1 MLDGSFVQRLAFA
14 MILVAVGCGS
24 FSEPIPA
31 PESQPAPAPS
41 SSSSDPPPR
50 SADPASSENATDP
63 APGGATT
70 PPAPGCKV
78 GFQKDILPKLVAS
91 CAQAS
96 CHSSDFIRPYIDGDA
111 PAQTHAEL
119 MEFEFGSIEWSDPH
133 SDYSGAS
140 ETDFKKAIDAWRIC
154 GAKLD

>member
-1 MLDGSFVQRLAFA
+1 MLDASFVQRLAFA
-14 MILVAVGCGS
+14 LIFVAVGCGS
-24 FSEPIPA
+24 FSDPIPEPKQDA
-31 PESQPAPAPS
+31 PPAATSPAPPPKSADPAPAENATAPAPS
-41 SSSSDPPPR
+41 GS
-50 SADPASSENATDP
+50 
-63 APGGATT
+63 TT
-70 PPAPGCKV
+70 PPSPGCKV

-91 CAQAS
+91 CGQAS

-111 PAQTHAEL
+111 PALTHTEL